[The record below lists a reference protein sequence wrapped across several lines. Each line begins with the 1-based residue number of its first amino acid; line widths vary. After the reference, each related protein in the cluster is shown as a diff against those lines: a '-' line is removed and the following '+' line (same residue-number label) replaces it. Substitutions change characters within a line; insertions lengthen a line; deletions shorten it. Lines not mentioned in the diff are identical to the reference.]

1 VSDEHQEVEWESVF
15 VTGDHT
21 AAYRVKNTLQA
32 AGIEAEVC
40 PARQGRSVL
49 MAGGWVA
56 APWHVLV
63 ADTDAERA
71 GDLAERWRRRFGE
84 GAGTAEV
91 AQPKSR
97 GFWARLFSQDRS

>member
-1 VSDEHQEVEWESVF
+1 VSDEHQEVGWESVF
-15 VTGDHT
+15 ATGDHT

-40 PARQGRSVL
+40 PARQGRSLLV
-49 MAGGWVA
+49 AGGWIG

-84 GAGTAEV
+84 SECAVEV
-91 AQPKSR
+91 AQSKPR
-97 GFWARLFSQDRS
+97 GFWSRLFGK